1 MSAGAGGVEAE
12 IIQEGMA
19 EGAEGAATAE
29 GGEETVTSSVKF
41 MCSLLS
47 IHWQQSERHKVW
59 PK

>member
-1 MSAGAGGVEAE
+1 VEAE